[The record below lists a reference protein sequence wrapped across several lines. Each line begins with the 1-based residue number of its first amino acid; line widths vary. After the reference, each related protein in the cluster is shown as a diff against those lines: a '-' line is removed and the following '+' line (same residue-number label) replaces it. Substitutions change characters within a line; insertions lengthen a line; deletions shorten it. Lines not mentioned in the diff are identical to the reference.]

1 MGNLAIR
8 IHSMLVIYT
17 VINLLLVK
25 THGLTHTSKGIFT
38 RNETCEAIR
47 YKQNIEVDG
56 YKIVK
61 IDNHYCEGQCTSG
74 YVPYAPNGEKQ
85 YRYSCSS
92 CQPSTTVRKP
102 VTLESIDGKRK
113 IIVDVEL
120 FMGCKCMQSKCQ
132 KSDYNFAH
140 FGTKTLSPKS
150 ESELKKYP
158 CRNICRKCRKMK
170 REYKSLLQKK
180 EKMEFMKS
188 TCVLDNCKDK
198 ISEEVFAKAKIQ
210 KQFKK
215 ASCKE
220 CKLCKKRKREHTNL

>member
-1 MGNLAIR
+1 MENLAIGR
-8 IHSMLVIYT
+8 QSILLIYA
-17 VINLLLVK
+17 VINLVLIR
-25 THGLTHTSKGIFT
+25 TQGLPHTSKGIFT

-56 YKIVK
+56 YKTVK
-61 IDNHYCEGQCTSG
+61 IDNHYCQGQCTSG
-74 YVPYAPNGEKQ
+74 YVPYASNGEKQ

-102 VTLESIDGKRK
+102 VTLESIDGNRK
-113 IIVDVEL
+113 IIVDAEL
-120 FMGCKCMQSKCQ
+120 FMGCECMQSKCQ
-132 KSDYNFAH
+132 KSDHNSANF
-140 FGTKTLSPKS
+140 GSKNLSPKS

-170 REYKSLLQKK
+170 REYKSLQEKK

-210 KQFKK
+210 KKFKK

-220 CKLCKKRKREHTNL
+220 CKLCKKRKRENSNL